1 MKLDSILVE
10 LVSRSR
16 QDGVATWL
24 TWLGVIAAALLQQQV
39 WGTDLSKLLDS
50 WGLAGNT
57 PRSESQFQS
66 VLLISMIQPSL
77 AN

>member
-24 TWLGVIAAALLQQQV
+24 TWLGVIAA
-39 WGTDLSKLLDS
+39 GTVAAAGLGNRPVQLLDS

-57 PRSESQFQS
+57 PRSELQFQS
-66 VLLISMIQPSL
+66 VLLISMV
-77 AN
+77 